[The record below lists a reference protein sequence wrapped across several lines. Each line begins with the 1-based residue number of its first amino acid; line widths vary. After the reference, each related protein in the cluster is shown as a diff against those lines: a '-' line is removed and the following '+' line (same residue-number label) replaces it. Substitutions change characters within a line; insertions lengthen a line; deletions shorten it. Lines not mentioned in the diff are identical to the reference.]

1 MSRDIKSADG
11 WSGEFDQIR
20 ESIEKSRSVMEGF
33 AKWIWDNV
41 VAKDVIP
48 PRMPSEVSHGLA
60 ALDQELRAI
69 AHSND
74 NQWVTILPVNTDS
87 IATTYYKN
95 MHSEYRDKLT
105 TLMNIRLVIDT
116 LQQKGYPFIMT
127 FMDNLAFDTRW
138 HTNTAILE
146 LQDYV
151 RPHMTCFDGMNFLD
165 WSKEQGYP
173 IGTAAHP
180 LEQAHAAAAEYML
193 QLGIHKV

>member
-74 NQWVTILPVNTDS
+74 NLRWYFCRNPLDKWLTGQQLTREEFYLLAAQGILKIP
-87 IATTYYKN
+87 
-95 MHSEYRDKLT
+95 SETGSEEAYEEFTNDLYEDNELRGYINPSERPELNGGWT
-105 TLMNIRLVIDT
+105 PRLKIGIVPEDVRKSF
-116 LQQKGYPFIMT
+116 LSAHQK
-127 FMDNLAFDTRW
+127 AFFRKFKP
-138 HTNTAILE
+138 ILFSRFRN
-146 LQDYV
+146 D
-151 RPHMTCFDGMNFLD
+151 
-165 WSKEQGYP
+165 
-173 IGTAAHP
+173 
-180 LEQAHAAAAEYML
+180 
-193 QLGIHKV
+193 